1 MINQLINYY
10 DNRKKIYTCL
20 FLSLDSQF
28 SLFLCITTTST
39 KSPPTLPAI
48 EHFRFCHTPSVLISF
63 PFNFFLYLFLSFS
76 LISSSS
82 SSSCSVQTIALCQSI
97 RSIQKNTIFE
107 NCQTKK
113 YDEKLI
119 CVHWLR
125 ARIVVVVGR
134 PSISI
139 KMIPF
144 EKYISGRSMILAKHS
159 KSINQ
164 SPLWFFFFRSHFSYI
179 ELNWIIKCIK
189 SVLSQIVLVTYIYIK
204 SSQSRISFKK
214 MSGIL
219 IIIIIN

>member
-48 EHFRFCHTPSVLISF
+48 EHFRFCHTPSVLISS
-63 PFNFFLYLFLSFS
+63 PFNFFLYLFLSIS
-76 LISSSS
+76 LISSS

-113 YDEKLI
+113 IRWKTHLRPLIEGAYRCCWSAIDIDHDDTVRKIYIWQEYDFSQTFK
-119 CVHWLR
+119 VN
-125 ARIVVVVGR
+125 
-134 PSISI
+134 
-139 KMIPF
+139 
-144 EKYISGRSMILAKHS
+144 RSPPWS
-159 KSINQ
+159 
-164 SPLWFFFFRSHFSYI
+164 FFFRSHFSYI
-179 ELNWIIKCIK
+179 GLNWIIKCIK